1 MSVDWQTASDRLN
14 RFRTLD
20 PSLRYDLTKLC
31 MAASRDDKLAFK
43 LEEGRTY
50 GMRQLYCGKTEER
63 PGADSKDHR
72 HHGGAL
78 GVGVGVGA
86 ARFFY
91 AIRK

>member
-50 GMRQLYCGKTEER
+50 GMRQLYYDNKLKRDLARTLRTTDITEEHW
-63 PGADSKDHR
+63 A
-72 HHGGAL
+72 
-78 GVGVGVGA
+78 
-86 ARFFY
+86 
-91 AIRK
+91 

>member
-50 GMRQLYCGKTEER
+50 GMRQLYYDNKLKRDLARTLRTTDITEEHW
-63 PGADSKDHR
+63 AS
-72 HHGGAL
+72 A
-78 GVGVGVGA
+78 
-86 ARFFY
+86 
-91 AIRK
+91 